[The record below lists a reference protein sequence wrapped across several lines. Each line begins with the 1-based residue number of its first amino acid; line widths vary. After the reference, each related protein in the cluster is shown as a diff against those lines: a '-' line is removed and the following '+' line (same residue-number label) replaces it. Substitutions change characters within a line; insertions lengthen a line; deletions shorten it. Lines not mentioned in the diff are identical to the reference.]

1 MYIRM
6 GSFQVVDGAL
16 AELQALYTRECVPIV
31 KAAPGNIDAYL
42 LEPVASADPVIAC
55 TVWHDE
61 ASASAYDASGTAQ
74 DVVAKVRHLF
84 AGPPTLRSYRK

>member
-6 GSFQVVDGAL
+6 GTFQVVGGRFG
-16 AELQALYTRECVPIV
+16 ELQALYARDCVPVV
-31 KAAPGNIDAYL
+31 KAALGNIDAYL
-42 LEPVASADPVIAC
+42 LEPVASTDPVIAC

-61 ASASAYDASGTAQ
+61 ESAIAYEASGTAK